1 MRSDVT
7 LRPLDEKVLRDL
19 LDAAVADADP
29 REVMPPL
36 EADPDAGAAD
46 AWTPERRSAFLRF
59 HRTRSLAAEPVEITY
74 AVAVG
79 KAVVGAVRLFPLA
92 AGERAARP
100 AAEAG
105 VWLMRSYR
113 GAGVGDAAFRH
124 LLGLARTQGIERL
137 YVHTTAENT
146 AARALIAALGATVV
160 RGGSS
165 GAGGAAV
172 TAWLDTTGSGS

>member
-7 LRPLDEKVLRDL
+7 LRPLEEKVLRDL

-36 EADPDAGAAD
+36 DAGPDGGPAD
-46 AWTPERRSAFLRF
+46 EWTPERRSAFLGF
-59 HRTRSLAAEPVEITY
+59 HRTRSLTAEPVEATY
-74 AVAVG
+74 AVVVG
-79 KAVVGAVRLFPLA
+79 KAVVGAVRLFPLTA
-92 AGERAARP
+92 AERAARP

-113 GAGVGDAAFRH
+113 GAGVGDAAFRQ
-124 LLGLARTQGIERL
+124 LLGLAHAQGIERL
-137 YVHTTAENT
+137 YVHTTVENT
-146 AARALIAALGATVV
+146 AARALITALGATVV
-160 RGGSS
+160 RGG